1 LPDTR
6 EQQLMNVEGGRLRV
20 GIVGA
25 GHWAQD
31 AHIPGFRSC
40 EEVDLVAI
48 CDIDRGRAER
58 VASEAGIP
66 RWYRTAE
73 EMLAAE
79 RLGLVSV
86 VTPDDSHPA
95 DVRAAIAAGAHVLC
109 EKPLAV
115 TIEDARALARA
126 ADAAG
131 VRTKIG
137 FTFRAAPTV
146 MRLREI
152 VASGELGEPHLLMAF
167 QQNAQFL
174 DPARPFHWKMDPAR
188 TGGGAIVEYGIHTL
202 DLARWLM
209 GNVTRVCATGRTIIP
224 ERPRPGG
231 GSRRIDIDDSTAWLM
246 EFASGATGICHAG
259 WATVGRPPGLELRVF
274 GSRGAAEVFLSD
286 EVPGEEALLIAGVDG
301 HFQPAEIP
309 TRLYKRVPNLG
320 AWWRT
325 WPAHLIRQFVAE
337 LVDGAP
343 ALGPNF
349 ADGVRAQ
356 ELLAAVTTS
365 MRERRWVDLPP
376 ESD

>member
-1 LPDTR
+1 MAIDGKR
-6 EQQLMNVEGGRLRV
+6 RLRV

-25 GHWAQD
+25 GHWARE

-40 EEVDLVAI
+40 DEVDLLAI
-48 CDIDRGRAER
+48 CDVDRKRAAE
-58 VASEAGIP
+58 VATAAGIP
-66 RWYRTAE
+66 AWHGSAP
-73 EMLAAE
+73 EMLASDTFD
-79 RLGLVSV
+79 LVSV
-86 VTPDDSHPA
+86 VTPDDVHPT

-115 TIEDARALARA
+115 TVADARTLARA
-126 ADAAG
+126 AAAAG

-137 FTFRAAPTV
+137 FTFRATPTV
-146 MRLREI
+146 MRLREL
-152 VASGELGEPHLLMAF
+152 VASGDLGEPHLLMAF

-174 DPARPFHWKMDPAR
+174 DPGRPFHWKMDGTR

-209 GNVTRVCATGRTIIP
+209 GEVTRVCARGRTLVP
-224 ERPRPGG
+224 ERPRPDGG
-231 GSRRIDIDDSTAWLM
+231 TQPVEVDDSTAWLM
-246 EFASGATGICHAG
+246 EFANGATGICHAG

-286 EVPGEEALLIAGVDG
+286 EVPGEEALLVAGTDG
-301 HFQPAEIP
+301 RFLPAEIP
-309 TRLYKRVPNLG
+309 SRLYKRVPDLG

-325 WPAHLIRQFVAE
+325 WSGHLIRQFVAE
-337 LVDGAP
+337 IVAGAP
-343 ALGPNF
+343 PLGPTF

-365 MRERRWVDLPP
+365 MREQRWVEVPP
-376 ESD
+376 TTV